1 MNLKLKTVKSIVLAI
16 LFILSI
22 FTKSIACEIL
32 NVPIGTP
39 VNKAVQIFDF
49 LTKYSEENFQEGDAI
64 KYKEYA
70 SDYCEKGR
78 FKNTELEV
86 IVYSSK
92 VAAISLVSRIVDQS
106 DEVYRFTKNF
116 IQDPGN
122 KTQKNNWKGYIDM
135 SLGNLVIW
143 YSKSNKH
150 CLPFETLTFTSEE
163 MSNWI
168 SGEHVLEDSM

>member
-70 SDYCEKGR
+70 NFLNVNFGECLIFSPTLFHGNVLNQTEITRISINCR
-78 FKNTELEV
+78 FKNLFSHEAKNGERRLG
-86 IVYSSK
+86 SF
-92 VAAISLVSRIVDQS
+92 
-106 DEVYRFTKNF
+106 YRVLRLSPVTK
-116 IQDPGN
+116 
-122 KTQKNNWKGYIDM
+122 
-135 SLGNLVIW
+135 LGLSYRDDLI
-143 YSKSNKH
+143 K
-150 CLPFETLTFTSEE
+150 F
-163 MSNWI
+163 
-168 SGEHVLEDSM
+168 

>member
-1 MNLKLKTVKSIVLAI
+1 MKLKLKIVKSIFLAI

-70 SDYCEKGR
+70 SDY
-78 FKNTELEV
+78 
-86 IVYSSK
+86 
-92 VAAISLVSRIVDQS
+92 
-106 DEVYRFTKNF
+106 
-116 IQDPGN
+116 
-122 KTQKNNWKGYIDM
+122 
-135 SLGNLVIW
+135 
-143 YSKSNKH
+143 
-150 CLPFETLTFTSEE
+150 
-163 MSNWI
+163 
-168 SGEHVLEDSM
+168 